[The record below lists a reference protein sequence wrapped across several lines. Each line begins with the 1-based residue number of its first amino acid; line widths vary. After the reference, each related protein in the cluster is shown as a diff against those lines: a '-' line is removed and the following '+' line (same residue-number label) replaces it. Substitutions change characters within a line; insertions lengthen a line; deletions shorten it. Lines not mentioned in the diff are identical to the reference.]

1 MTAEQEL
8 TEYLGEYVSENKKEK
23 IARILEDR
31 TRHIS
36 LLLED
41 IYHPHNASACLRS
54 SECLGIQDIH
64 IIERKNEYKPS
75 NDVALGSSKW
85 LTLHRYHQTS
95 SCLDTLKTR
104 GYHLVA
110 TSPEADGYD
119 LKTLPLDRPIA
130 LLFGTEEKGLRP
142 ETLAAAE
149 STLRLPM
156 YGFTQSF
163 NISVTVA
170 MTLSR
175 LVERL
180 RESDI
185 HWQLSKEEKEE
196 ITLGYYRRIIKRHDL
211 LEEIFWENRDT

>member
-1 MTAEQEL
+1 MTADQEIIK
-8 TEYLGEYVSENKKEK
+8 YLGGYVSENKKEK

-41 IYHPHNASACLRS
+41 LYQPHNASACLRS

-64 IIERKNEYKPS
+64 IIETRNKYNPN
-75 NDVALGSSKW
+75 NDVALGSAKW
-85 LTLHRYHQTS
+85 LTLHKYHQTS
-95 SCLDTLKTR
+95 SCLDTLKSR

-110 TSPEADGYD
+110 TSPEEGGYD
-119 LKTLPLDRPIA
+119 LKTLPLDRPVA
-130 LLFGTEEKGLRP
+130 LLFGTEEKGLKP

-149 STLRLPM
+149 STLKLPM
-156 YGFTQSF
+156 YGFTQSY

-170 MTLSR
+170 MALAR

-185 HWQLSKEEKEE
+185 QWKLSEKEKEE

-211 LEEIFWENRDT
+211 LEENYWENRVA